1 MVATRCVTRY
11 GEPRSISSHALSP
24 LDSEWHIDVLTE
36 LQFAAVVSSPSTHLL
51 AAQLP
56 FHVLLITAATGES
69 LLAATT
75 GGM

>member
-1 MVATRCVTRY
+1 
-11 GEPRSISSHALSP
+11 

-51 AAQLP
+51 AAQLL

>member
-1 MVATRCVTRY
+1 MILSIKSH
-11 GEPRSISSHALSP
+11 EPLSISR
-24 LDSEWHIDVLTE
+24 
-36 LQFAAVVSSPSTHLL
+36 SSPSTHLL
-51 AAQLP
+51 APQLL